1 MRSRFSAFSKGDIKY
16 LIKTHASNTQD
27 KSLAKGLKETCDNYK
42 FTRLDVLSSEDGL
55 ANQLSGY
62 VSFVAWFKDKGGDNL
77 GLQQIAEKSYFERS
91 SIKDKWLYIDGVALT
106 QLKPS
111 RNDSCPCNSGN
122 KFKRCCA

>member
-1 MRSRFSAFSKGDIKY
+1 MRSRYSAFSKGDVKY
-16 LIKTHASNTQD
+16 LIKTHASQTQD
-27 KSLAKGLKETCDNYK
+27 KYLAKGLKETCDSCE

-62 VSFVAWFKDKGGDNL
+62 VSFVAWFKDKEGDNL
-77 GLQQIAEKSYFERS
+77 ALQQIAEKSYFERS
-91 SIKDKWLYIDGVALT
+91 SLEDNWLYIDGAALT
-106 QLKPS
+106 PSKPS